1 MALTVRP
8 GHLKRYKDIAG
19 LLWKYGDAAA
29 VRGAGLD
36 EVAGP
41 VEDETDADE
50 GDGRPEEL
58 ADDLERMGPVFVK
71 LGQLLSS
78 RPDLL
83 PERYLEALHRLRDR
97 VEPFGFEDVRR
108 IVEEDLGV
116 RVSKAFVD
124 FEPRPLA
131 AASLG
136 QVHRAV
142 LRDGRPVAVKVQ
154 RPDIQDSM
162 RQELE
167 VLEEICSFADAHT
180 EAGRRYGFT
189 DILEQ
194 FRAMLMAELDYRREA
209 ANLRSLARAMER
221 FDKIVVPE
229 PVEDYT
235 SRRVLTMD
243 FVQGRNVGALG
254 PLARMEMEGEELL
267 EQLFRA
273 YLHQAL
279 VDGLVHADP
288 HPGNIFLTD
297 DGRLA
302 LLDLGMVMHV
312 PPGLQNGLL
321 QTMIAV
327 AEGDGE
333 EVASLAESMG
343 SESREYDRMD
353 FRRAISARVAR
364 YASLSLEDLEVGR
377 AFLDLYRIAGQH
389 GLRLPPETSLLG
401 KTLLNLDQVAGILDP
416 DFVPSEAIKRN
427 AANLLRKRALETVKS
442 GASPGS
448 VFGQM
453 LDAKEFV
460 EELPDRVNRALDRVG
475 RGDMEIRVGLRE
487 THRILHVLQQ
497 MANRVTMG
505 LVIAALIVGAALLM
519 RVETRFQI
527 FGYPGLAILLFLA
540 AVGGGG
546 ALIVS
551 IVRGDWRERKR
562 GREEERL

>member
-1 MALTVRP
+1 MALTVSP
-8 GHLKRYKDIAG
+8 GHLKRYKDIAQ

-29 VRGAGLD
+29 VRGAGLE
-36 EVAGP
+36 EVAAP
-41 VEDETDADE
+41 VEPEAAGEE

-58 ADDLERMGPVFVK
+58 AADLERMGPLFVK

-83 PERYLEALHRLRDR
+83 PERYLEALHRLQDR
-97 VEPFGFEDVRR
+97 VEPFPFDEARR

-116 RVSKAFVD
+116 RISKAFRD

-154 RPDIQDSM
+154 RPGIRDSM
-162 RQELE
+162 KKELE
-167 VLEEICSFADAHT
+167 VLGEICAFADAHT

-194 FRAMLMAELDYRREA
+194 FRTMLMAELDYRSEA
-209 ANLRSLARAMER
+209 ANMRALARSMAR
-221 FDKIVVPE
+221 FDRLMVAE
-229 PVEDYT
+229 PVEDFT
-235 SRRVLTMD
+235 AERVLTME
-243 FVQGRNVGALG
+243 FVEGRNVGALS
-254 PLARMEMEGEELL
+254 PLARMEMQGEELL

-343 SESREYDRMD
+343 QESREYDRLA
-353 FRRAISARVAR
+353 FHRAISARVAR
-364 YASLSLEDLEVGR
+364 YASLPLEDLEVGR
-377 AFLDLYRIAGQH
+377 AFLDLYRIAGRH
-389 GLRLPPETSLLG
+389 GLRLPAETSLLG

-416 DFVPSEAIKRN
+416 HFVPTDAIKRN
-427 AANLLRKRALETVKS
+427 AASLLRKRALGAVKS
-442 GASPGS
+442 GASPGA
-448 VFGQM
+448 VFGQI

-519 RVETRFQI
+519 NVDTTFQI

-551 IVRGDWRERKR
+551 IVRGDWQERRR
-562 GREEERL
+562 GRKDQS